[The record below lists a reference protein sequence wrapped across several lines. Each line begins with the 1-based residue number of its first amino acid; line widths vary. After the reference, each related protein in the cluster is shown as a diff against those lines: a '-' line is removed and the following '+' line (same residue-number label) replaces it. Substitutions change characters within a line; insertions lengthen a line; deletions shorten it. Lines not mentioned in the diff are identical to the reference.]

1 MLAQWEADQLLLAR
15 KVYSHDT
22 VVDLCCGADND
33 YQVETDDGTEFFL
46 LDARGPG
53 RNPAKVRFQLRYRRN
68 IVLAR
73 MCLAARHT
81 NPDGER
87 FAGPHF
93 HRYRE
98 GYDDKFAEP
107 LDDCYASPGD
117 ALKEFCRR
125 INLPTPTI
133 QGGPA

>member
-1 MLAQWEADQLLLAR
+1 MLEQWEADQLLLAR

-22 VVDLCCGADND
+22 VVDLGYGADND
-33 YQVETDDGTEFFL
+33 YQVETDNGLEFFL
-46 LDARGPG
+46 LDVRGPS
-53 RNPAKVRFQLRYRRN
+53 RNPSKARFQLRYRRN

-73 MCLAARHT
+73 MCLAGRHT

-87 FAGPHF
+87 FDGPHF

-98 GYDDKFAEP
+98 GYGDKFADP
-107 LDDCYASPGD
+107 IGCHASPGD
-117 ALKEFCRR
+117 ALEEFCHRV
-125 INLPTPTI
+125 NLPTPKT